1 MQYFALNNKRVAPDI
16 YTFIIFL
23 FRDFFSF
30 KSVGQH
36 KDYFGGI
43 SKYLKVNAI
52 LLFLNLHCL
61 GIKGFKRSTL
71 VLTNTLYY
79 NNKVLK
85 RRPKRSKVIKKRRK
99 KALKKLS
106 PSTLDQKTIII
117 APNCFLSIRLGI
129 FCCNH

>member
-1 MQYFALNNKRVAPDI
+1 MQYFAFYNKRVAPDI
-16 YTFIIFL
+16 HTIIIFL

-61 GIKGFKRSTL
+61 GIKGFKRSIL

-85 RRPKRSKVIKKRRK
+85 RRPIRSKVIKNGERR
-99 KALKKLS
+99 
-106 PSTLDQKTIII
+106 
-117 APNCFLSIRLGI
+117 
-129 FCCNH
+129 H